1 MKEFLAL
8 IIAEFLAVEIFSY
21 KNILDRIKDIAN
33 YLKNK
38 EVQKVQKIREMLDDI
53 EKTKNSE
60 EIIDIME
67 KVIMCHAMELKEEN
81 EKK

>member
-8 IIAEFLAVEIFSY
+8 IIAEFLAAEIFSY

-38 EVQKVQKIREMLDDI
+38 EV
-53 EKTKNSE
+53 
-60 EIIDIME
+60 
-67 KVIMCHAMELKEEN
+67 
-81 EKK
+81 